1 MGLVMVGY
9 GRWYQ
14 SCSICMT
21 LLGFFGSSSYS
32 SHLQRPRLQ
41 PLGLWVSDWFRLS
54 IHGCVL
60 DQGPL
65 QDSQATGIQPCPGLF
80 FARTIMKA
88 SWVLSLQNASRL
100 WSSEL
105 KSWSLHWLS
114 TSWGSMTSNWSAKR
128 VSVKFSLA
136 WWKHLG
142 WDHSVLNTQWYYAED
157 MDQKLSKQVKTHD
170 EWHHFMNIH
179 WHPVTSCY
187 FMLPLTSAI
196 LMLPGPGAQVT
207 ARVLTQSSKATRLN
221 ETARFDAL
229 DSDLKKLS
237 LASNLPRSY

>member
-1 MGLVMVGY
+1 MVGDISPVAFA
-9 GRWYQ
+9 WL
-14 SCSICMT
+14 CWV
-21 LLGFFGSSSYS
+21 FFGSSSYS

-157 MDQKLSKQVKTHD
+157 MDQNCQNKSKRMTNDTTLWTSIGIPLLH
-170 EWHHFMNIH
+170 
-179 WHPVTSCY
+179 VTSCY
-187 FMLPLTSAI
+187 HLHQPFWCYQGQGHKLQQGFWPSPLRPPGSTRPHA
-196 LMLPGPGAQVT
+196 LMP
-207 ARVLTQSSKATRLN
+207 
-221 ETARFDAL
+221 
-229 DSDLKKLS
+229 
-237 LASNLPRSY
+237 